1 MKKYYRIMLGRK
13 SALAPQCN
21 AGNFIGADFGINQDL
36 TGQLPEAWRDF
47 NHKFI
52 PRYMEAN
59 PGKSKVAAGLSCG
72 FLWTVAKGIQRGDIV
87 LCPDGSGSYRVGEVT
102 GEYQYVPGE
111 VLPHRRSVCWLEKTI
126 QRSEMSEALR
136 NSTGSLGTVAQISM
150 YGAEIEELL
159 GHGPRS
165 NGTRSDPE
173 IEDEASFRMEK
184 HLESFLV
191 ENWSQTELGKNYE
204 ILEEDG
210 ELVGQQYQTDTGPI
224 DLLAISKDRKKLLV
238 VELKKGRV
246 SDAVVGQI
254 ARYMGYVKEEL
265 AEDYQS
271 VEGVIIGL
279 DDDQRVKRALSVFPN
294 VRFYRYQ
301 ISFKLLP
308 AES

>member
-1 MKKYYRIMLGRK
+1 
-13 SALAPQCN
+13 
-21 AGNFIGADFGINQDL
+21 
-36 TGQLPEAWRDF
+36 
-47 NHKFI
+47 
-52 PRYMEAN
+52 
-59 PGKSKVAAGLSCG
+59 
-72 FLWTVAKGIQRGDIV
+72 
-87 LCPDGSGSYRVGEVT
+87 
-102 GEYQYVPGE
+102 
-111 VLPHRRSVCWLEKTI
+111 
-126 QRSEMSEALR
+126 
-136 NSTGSLGTVAQISM
+136 M